1 MSASTRLFT
10 STATGKPVA
19 LPPVIGFLVAAAL
32 VAGGG
37 VVAALLDK
45 GLGLRDPS
53 LIFLTSVVVTA
64 MIAGLRPSLAAA
76 VLSALVYDYFFT
88 VPYYTLRINDPQDI
102 LAIVVFLAV
111 AVITSNLMSTVK
123 EQAVAAEERE
133 SRTAALYEFSRELVA
148 VDNLDDLM
156 TIIVRSIATRFGADA
171 ILLLPDNGTLK
182 PRAAHPA
189 GATVPATER
198 DAIGFAWAEGRS
210 APMAVLTATGGRW
223 IHVSLGTIRGEVG
236 VLSLDMRGPVSL
248 TIEDG
253 KLLDAFTQQA
263 GVSLERCLV
272 DAIRTTRPAGDA
284 NNHSTYSR
292 DARVR
297 AMADRIERMQQ
308 EIVHLRLDASELLKS
323 GESRVETS

>member
-1 MSASTRLFT
+1 
-10 STATGKPVA
+10 
-19 LPPVIGFLVAAAL
+19 
-32 VAGGG
+32 
-37 VVAALLDK
+37 
-45 GLGLRDPS
+45 
-53 LIFLTSVVVTA
+53 
-64 MIAGLRPSLAAA
+64 
-76 VLSALVYDYFFT
+76 
-88 VPYYTLRINDPQDI
+88 
-102 LAIVVFLAV
+102 
-111 AVITSNLMSTVK
+111 
-123 EQAVAAEERE
+123 
-133 SRTAALYEFSRELVA
+133 
-148 VDNLDDLM
+148 
-156 TIIVRSIATRFGADA
+156 
-171 ILLLPDNGTLK
+171 
-182 PRAAHPA
+182 
-189 GATVPATER
+189 
-198 DAIGFAWAEGRS
+198 
-210 APMAVLTATGGRW
+210 MAVLTATGGRW